1 MIPKIHAFSLKT
13 YTWCWYFSKF
23 SCKMTAGIFLPV
35 ISILLLNK
43 LNNMTIYSV
52 RSWCIYLFM
61 ILVIAAC
68 SKEDQAPPKPTI
80 AAVEV
85 NPQSNA
91 AAAVPVSWYQLEFKL
106 IRETP
111 GFSPPVAARALAY
124 TGVALHEAVI
134 WSDRYGHSLSG
145 QLNGLSN
152 VPRPETGKKYNW
164 EIVANSAMAD
174 IIKSLYPNASAAN
187 LALIAALDSTNK
199 IAASG
204 SCSPDQITRSVNF
217 GKQVAAAIYAW
228 SATDGGKDGY
238 LNNFPT
244 DYVPPVG
251 PAFWVPTPPAFQR
264 AMLPYWGNNR
274 LMVRL
279 RSPETA
285 AIAHPAFSTD
295 TASAFYKAA
304 YFVYNKVNTLTP
316 EENLIARYWADG
328 GGTFTPPG
336 HMLAI
341 TSQLIVDNGIDLTE
355 AAKLFAQ
362 VGISENDAAIVCW
375 KYKYKYNLLRPVS
388 YIQTYIAPGWTS
400 LIGTPPFPSYTS
412 GHATFTSAAG
422 EVLADYF
429 GDSFSFTDNQKVAD
443 GFAPRSFNGFQE
455 MIDEA
460 SISRVYGGIHYSFD
474 SEVGAQTGRDIA
486 LRVLSLRY

>member
-1 MIPKIHAFSLKT
+1 MF
-13 YTWCWYFSKF
+13 
-23 SCKMTAGIFLPV
+23 
-35 ISILLLNK
+35 ILLLPKK
-43 LNNMTIYSV
+43 LNIMTIYSV
-52 RSWCIYLFM
+52 RSWCIYLSM

-68 SKEDQAPPKPTI
+68 SKEDQAPPKTTI
-80 AAVEV
+80 AAAEFT
-85 NPQSNA
+85 PQSNA

-124 TGVALHEAVI
+124 TGVALHEAVV

-152 VPRPETGKKYNW
+152 VPRPEWGKRYNW
-164 EIVANSAMAD
+164 ELAANSAMAD
-174 IIKSLYPNASAAN
+174 IIRNLYPNASAAN
-187 LALIAALDSTNK
+187 QALITALDSTNK
-199 IAASG
+199 AAASG
-204 SCSPDQITRSVNF
+204 SCGADEINRSVNF
-217 GKQVAAAIYAW
+217 GKQVAAAIYTW
-228 SATDGGKDGY
+228 STTDGGKDGY

-274 LMVRL
+274 LMVRPASL
-279 RSPETA
+279 ETA
-285 AIAHPAFSTD
+285 GIAHPAFSTD

-316 EENLIARYWADG
+316 EETTIARYWADG

-341 TSQLIVDNGIDLTE
+341 TAQLITDNGLSLTE

-362 VGISENDAAIVCW
+362 AGIGENDAAIVCW
-375 KYKYKYNLLRPVS
+375 KYKYKYNLLRPVT
-388 YIQTYIAPGWTS
+388 YIQTYIAAGWNS

-422 EVLADYF
+422 NILADYF
-429 GDSFSFTDNQKVAD
+429 GSGFSFTDNQKVAE
-443 GFAPRSFNGFQE
+443 GFTPRAFNGFQQ

-460 SISRVYGGIHYSFD
+460 SISRVYGGIHYQFD
-474 SEVGAQTGRDIA
+474 SQVGAQTGREIGRA
-486 LRVLSLRY
+486 HV